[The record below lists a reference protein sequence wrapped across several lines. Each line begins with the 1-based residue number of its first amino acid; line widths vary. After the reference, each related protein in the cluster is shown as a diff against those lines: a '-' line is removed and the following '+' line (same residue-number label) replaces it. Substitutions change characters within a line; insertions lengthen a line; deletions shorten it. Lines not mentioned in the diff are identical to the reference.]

1 VSFRWCLL
9 AVLIAAGG
17 GFAPSL
23 KTLPPLLLKE
33 RGIKGVR
40 LVNNF

>member
-1 VSFRWCLL
+1 LL
-9 AVLIAAGG
+9 REGG
-17 GFAPSL
+17 VEKRGGETPSL

-40 LVNNF
+40 SIKQYEFR